1 MVTLFGHISTGMGYP
16 LACQSVNS
24 LNKAKDARAPHG
36 VLEVSQVMC
45 WIKLDDS
52 GAPPLY
58 THTNVKSCKPVLKGA
73 PSLHL
78 FLSGIAAHDGGNVMN
93 SGFGSNVLGN
103 RWRWSNASK
112 GLALAKKFI
121 KNTILVFSFH

>member
-1 MVTLFGHISTGMGYP
+1 MGYP

-36 VLEVSQVMC
+36 VLEMSQVMC
-45 WIKLDDS
+45 WINWIQECPTV
-52 GAPPLY
+52 PPQQFSQPYNL
-58 THTNVKSCKPVLKGA
+58 TNVKSCKPVLKGA

-121 KNTILVFSFH
+121 KNTILVFSFQ